1 MKRIDRILEALK
13 EATQEWKFEDLST
26 KIGFSASEIATQ
38 LNLTRANVSNDLNQL
53 VREKQVLKVK
63 TYPVRYI
70 SVELVESLTKKQWL
84 KDYFEIANVDEFY
97 QLINRKIDPT
107 HTTNNPFDNLIGS
120 RDSLKKAVTQAKA
133 AVYYPPNG
141 LHILLL
147 GPTGSGKTF
156 FAQKIYQ
163 YAIYEK
169 LLKSDAPFK
178 SFNCADYHHNP
189 QLLLSQLFGYVK
201 GAFTGAIEDRP
212 GLVED
217 ADGGILL
224 LDEVHRLS
232 PEGQEML
239 FYFID
244 HGRFNRLGENGFRRQ
259 SKLLIICATT
269 EDPNSSLL
277 GTFLRRIPMTIEI
290 PALAKRSIKERVE
303 LTKYLFFQEAKRV
316 ERILRIDNEVIQA
329 LVFMV
334 DYGNVGQLK
343 SQVQLI
349 CAQGFLNNL
358 YQENEM
364 RITMNELPEDLKV
377 EWMNQRRNNKQIKYI
392 NQYLDISTTIYPN
405 QERENE
411 GSEYDDFNIY
421 ELIYDK
427 VKILNAEG
435 ISKSQIDQYIQTDL
449 HLHIK
454 KVVSKQSINYNL
466 LKFVHPNVTL
476 VIPKIKE
483 VLEEEL
489 NIVFDHRFAYYLGM
503 HLDGFLKRGQ
513 KANLIT
519 EFEMST
525 IRMKNEIE
533 YQAALLCR
541 PVIEHDLKIIF
552 PDIEVAYLTM
562 LIASLKTLD
571 EEKKISVLVVAHGN
585 QTAHSM
591 VQVGKELLGD
601 APIYALDMPLTMTP
615 EEIFEKIVLQIK
627 QLNQGKGVLMLVDM
641 GSLAM
646 MNHRLQQATHIPIK
660 TIPNVTTSMVLDVIR
675 KVNYMDLELNAV
687 YESVMKDF
695 TNAINVQIQNDGRKK
710 VILSICTSGQGTAI
724 KLEKFLRKII
734 NESTEE
740 SIDIINL
747 SSLRLTKELPEILK
761 KYQIIASVGNKNPKI
776 DAPFIALEQMIEGSG
791 ETFLRSL
798 LTNQVILANK
808 KKNTP
813 VMVYDLCKD
822 TLNMY
827 LLYLNP
833 SRITDILIDW
843 CEELQSRLNQNFAN
857 TLCIKLIVHT
867 AFAFERV
874 IKEDSLKYSD
884 IVDDELERMMH
895 IVQSSLQP
903 IEKKLKLPLSKDE
916 YLFISE
922 VICQEIDE

>member
-53 VREKQVLKVK
+53 VRERQVLKVK

-615 EEIFEKIVLQIK
+615 EEIFEK
-627 QLNQGKGVLMLVDM
+627 
-641 GSLAM
+641 
-646 MNHRLQQATHIPIK
+646 
-660 TIPNVTTSMVLDVIR
+660 
-675 KVNYMDLELNAV
+675 
-687 YESVMKDF
+687 
-695 TNAINVQIQNDGRKK
+695 
-710 VILSICTSGQGTAI
+710 
-724 KLEKFLRKII
+724 
-734 NESTEE
+734 
-740 SIDIINL
+740 
-747 SSLRLTKELPEILK
+747 
-761 KYQIIASVGNKNPKI
+761 
-776 DAPFIALEQMIEGSG
+776 
-791 ETFLRSL
+791 
-798 LTNQVILANK
+798 
-808 KKNTP
+808 
-813 VMVYDLCKD
+813 
-822 TLNMY
+822 
-827 LLYLNP
+827 
-833 SRITDILIDW
+833 
-843 CEELQSRLNQNFAN
+843 
-857 TLCIKLIVHT
+857 
-867 AFAFERV
+867 
-874 IKEDSLKYSD
+874 
-884 IVDDELERMMH
+884 
-895 IVQSSLQP
+895 
-903 IEKKLKLPLSKDE
+903 
-916 YLFISE
+916 
-922 VICQEIDE
+922 